1 MMIKAIRWGGVKTP
15 YTSPDIEAINLASRT
30 VLCQSDNIDDANSGT
45 LKYYDWS
52 GSLEEVD

>member
-1 MMIKAIRWGGVKTP
+1 MIKATRWIGVKSP
-15 YTSPDIEAINLASRT
+15 YTSPDSKATNLVSMT

>member
-1 MMIKAIRWGGVKTP
+1 MIKANRWKEVKSR
-15 YTSPDIEAINLASRT
+15 YTSPHIEAINLVSMT